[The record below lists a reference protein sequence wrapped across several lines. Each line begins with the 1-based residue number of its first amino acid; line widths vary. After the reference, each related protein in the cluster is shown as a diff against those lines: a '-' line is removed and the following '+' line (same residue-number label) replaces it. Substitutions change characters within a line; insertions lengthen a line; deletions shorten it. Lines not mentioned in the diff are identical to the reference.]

1 MRKRIRLS
9 LVERVEGD
17 GEQGRDSDSDHIQVE
32 EHDEVNDQP
41 VSSDNAFP
49 VFVPK
54 RVSAIKRP
62 KRSASILNVPES
74 RRDDVLALYNRIL
87 ASSSR
92 KIDERRFPK
101 APYSVD
107 SYDVASIASDLN
119 KQKKQNAL
127 LLKTLTSLTEE
138 AEKEASVALTRD
150 AANLQSEIEQ
160 AERSLAALNRSNPRE
175 WAMETQG
182 GEEEAVRS
190 HRQGTLSMW
199 RRCKTYTPT
208 RKWEGLEEEVN
219 ERLMKEKP
227 LRAVIKRMA
236 VVDAALSERVSNK

>member
-62 KRSASILNVPES
+62 KRSWAPLSPSSKQILMQFARRAKKSTPIDYLIRSASILNVPES

-92 KIDERRFPK
+92 KID
-101 APYSVD
+101 
-107 SYDVASIASDLN
+107 
-119 KQKKQNAL
+119 
-127 LLKTLTSLTEE
+127 
-138 AEKEASVALTRD
+138 
-150 AANLQSEIEQ
+150 
-160 AERSLAALNRSNPRE
+160 
-175 WAMETQG
+175 
-182 GEEEAVRS
+182 
-190 HRQGTLSMW
+190 
-199 RRCKTYTPT
+199 
-208 RKWEGLEEEVN
+208 
-219 ERLMKEKP
+219 
-227 LRAVIKRMA
+227 VIFLFSG
-236 VVDAALSERVSNK
+236 DE